1 MNLNGNT
8 VLITGGGSGIGLA
21 LATRFLENGS
31 KVIVCGR
38 NLEKLE
44 SIKSKF
50 PKLHIKRS
58 DVANED
64 ERLTLFNSVIEEF
77 PEINIVINNAGI
89 QQRIN
94 LKDADWN
101 ACRQEIA
108 INFEAPIHLS
118 VLFIPNLLN
127 KENAYIINVTSG
139 LAFMPPAWVPVYGA
153 TKAGMHSFTFSL
165 REQLFNTNIGVIE
178 VIPPAVDTDLG
189 GVGIHTFGVKVDDF
203 ANCVFE
209 GFSNGLVEIAYKD
222 NLDAGSKSRVEL
234 EASASE
240 IYKRRSQL

>member
-1 MNLNGNT
+1 MNLKGNT

-38 NLEKLE
+38 NIEKLE
-44 SIKSKF
+44 ATKAKF
-50 PKLHIKRS
+50 PELHIKQS
-58 DVANED
+58 DVANEQD
-64 ERLTLFNSVIEEF
+64 RLALFNSIIEEF

-94 LKDADWN
+94 LKETDWKS
-101 ACRQEIA
+101 CGQEIA
-108 INFEAPIHLS
+108 INLEAPIHLS
-118 VLFIPNLLN
+118 VLFITHLLK

-165 REQLFNTNIGVIE
+165 REQLSNTNIGVVE
-178 VIPPAVDTDLG
+178 VIPPAVNTDLG
-189 GVGIHTFGVKVDDF
+189 GAGIHNFGVNLDDF

-209 GFSNGLVEIAYKD
+209 GFLNGSNEIAYKD
-222 NLDAGSKSRVEL
+222 NLDVRDKSRAEL
-234 EASASE
+234 EASAADL
-240 IYKRRSQL
+240 YKRRF